1 MFHQNYI
8 YTHILYIYELDILGL
23 LFPFFK
29 PNKTHHDPYNTIIYS
44 SLLNVFFA
52 SIKSLHNNPD
62 NEYERN
68 ETLSQ
73 LSPYILSSRSA
84 AITEHYRF
92 DRVTIDS
99 RSSPERGPR

>member
-29 PNKTHHDPYNTIIYS
+29 PNKAHHDPYNTIIYS
-44 SLLNVFFA
+44 SLLNVFFT

-68 ETLSQ
+68 KILSQ
-73 LSPYILSSRSA
+73 LSPYIFRP
-84 AITEHYRF
+84 
-92 DRVTIDS
+92 D
-99 RSSPERGPR
+99 PRL